1 MCRIDTE
8 RCAAFNF
15 NDRKRQGQGWRSVRH
30 FCVIGLPVRATG
42 ACRKR
47 IVFSNKIINWA
58 DWESGPDR
66 DPRHY
71 SPG

>member
-47 IVFSNKIINWA
+47 IVFSDKIIN
-58 DWESGPDR
+58 
-66 DPRHY
+66 
-71 SPG
+71 